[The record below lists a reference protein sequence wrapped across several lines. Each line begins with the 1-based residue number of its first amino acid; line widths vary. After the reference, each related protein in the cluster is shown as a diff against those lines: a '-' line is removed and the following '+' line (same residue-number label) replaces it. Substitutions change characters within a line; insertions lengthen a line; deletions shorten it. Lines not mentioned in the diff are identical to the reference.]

1 MDLYTIRK
9 KLSIGIPLTK
19 IPLRVTD
26 YSRVSTDHIEQQKSL
41 KNQIDHFNEMI
52 KNNKNWTYIEG
63 YVDNGISGTTD
74 YKRDNFMKM
83 INDAKDNKFDLII
96 TKEISRFSRNT
107 LDSIKYT
114 RILLSYGVAVF
125 FINDNINTI
134 LPDAEFRLTIMASMA
149 QDEIRRLSERVK
161 FGMNRAIKNGT
172 ILGNNMLYGYK
183 KDKLTGNLIIIEKEA
198 NIIRRLFSLYA
209 IKNYS
214 LTKIAN
220 IFSKENKSKKWYV
233 STLTRIIK
241 NPKYKG
247 YYCGKKSEIINYM
260 TKEIR
265 IIPKK
270 DWIIYKDNIRIPPI
284 IKESLW
290 NKANKKLNIRNK
302 KFGPDYKLDKIMYQ
316 NRYPLSAKIYCANH
330 NQVFHRRRQCK
341 SDITWVCSEY
351 LAKGKKNCNSPLI
364 RESEIYI
371 ILNDIIKELKIKKKK
386 INILLEKIIVDKI
399 NNDRENIKLDIF
411 LNIKKEKTINKYYE
425 FKRGY
430 NTTKTRRYIMK
441 YHTYIYFL

>member
-1 MDLYTIRK
+1 MDLYIIRK
-9 KLSIGIPLTK
+9 KLSIGIPLTQ

-83 INDAKDNKFDLII
+83 INDAKNDKFDLII

-114 RILLSYGVAVF
+114 RILLSYGVAVL

-134 LPDAEFRLTIMASMA
+134 MPDSEFRLTIMASMA

-161 FGMNRAIKNGT
+161 FGMNRAILNGT

-183 KDKLTGNLIIIEKEA
+183 KDKLTGNLIIVEKEA
-198 NIIRRLFSLYA
+198 NIIKKLFCLYT
-209 IKNYS
+209 INNYS

-220 IFSKENKSKKWYV
+220 IFNKENKNKKWYV

-247 YYCGKKSEIINYM
+247 YYCGKKTESIDYM
-260 TKEIR
+260 TQKIR
-265 IIPKK
+265 KIPKK
-270 DWIIYKDNIRIPPI
+270 DWITYKDNIRIPPI

-290 NKANKKLNIRNK
+290 NKANKRLNIRNK
-302 KFGPDYKLDKIMYQ
+302 NFGLDYKLDKTMYQ
-316 NRYPLSAKIYCANH
+316 NRYPLSAKIYCAND
-330 NQVFHRRRQCK
+330 NQVFRRRKQSK
-341 SDITWVCSEY
+341 SDITWIC
-351 LAKGKKNCNSPLI
+351 AKHLTEGKETCNTPFL
-364 RESEIYI
+364 RESEIYL
-371 ILNDIIKELKIKKKK
+371 ILNDVFNILKIKNKK
-386 INILLEKIIVDKI
+386 IDSLLQKIIVSKL
-399 NNDRENIKLDIF
+399 NHQENLKLDIF
-411 LNIKKEKTINKYYE
+411 LNTSHKNNINKTYE

-430 NTTKTRRYIMK
+430 NTTRTKRYIIK
-441 YHTYIYFL
+441 YQVSIH